1 MKRLIPLLGYL
12 FSYFGIVAQD
22 IHYTQFF
29 NTPLTLNPALTG
41 LTRGDYRIGA
51 AYRGQWTDTSRTLY
65 SAPSLFFDMPIH
77 ILNDAIGIGGI
88 LKSDIVNTNSLRAF
102 TGCLSVSYIKALGK
116 KNTHQLSGGIQLGY
130 SNKFI
135 NATELPFTTQFIGN
149 THIPTPVN
157 SVNFT
162 ATSLSSFSVNAGVLW
177 FGRIDQRISMYAG
190 GSIYNVF
197 SAQAEPA
204 SLATQRFLK
213 WNVHTGIDI
222 TLGRIVHLLPSFL
235 FNMQPN
241 ADELLPGLSIAYDIT
256 PAATL
261 TLGSILHTHNFYKKY
276 ANINSAALYSSFD
289 FKGFKL
295 GVSYD
300 FPISKTQKLG
310 AIEITAIYIGKKKNS
325 KSIIFCPMF

>member
-1 MKRLIPLLGYL
+1 MKKVILFWGYVFL
-12 FSYFGIVAQD
+12 YFSITAQD

-29 NTPLTLNPALTG
+29 NAPLTLNPALTG

-88 LKSDIVNTNSLRAF
+88 LKSDVVNTNSLRAF
-102 TGCLSVSYIKALGK
+102 TGCFSISYIKSLGK
-116 KNTHQLSGGIQLGY
+116 KNNHQLSIGAQIGY

-135 NATELPFTTQFIGN
+135 NAIELPFSSQFIGN
-149 THIPTPVN
+149 TNIPTPIN
-157 SVNFT
+157 GIDYT
-162 ATSLSSFSVNAGVLW
+162 PTSFSVFNVNAGVLW
-177 FGRIDQRISMYAG
+177 FGRINQRISMYAG
-190 GSIYNVF
+190 ASVYNVF
-197 SAQAEPA
+197 SAQAQPA

-222 TLGRIVHLLPSFL
+222 TLGRMVHLLPSFL

-241 ADELLPGLSIAYDIT
+241 ANELLPGLSIAYDIT

-261 TLGSILHTHNFYKKY
+261 TVGCIIHTHNFYRKN
-276 ANINSAALYSSFD
+276 ANVNAAALYTSFD

-295 GVSYD
+295 GLSYD

-310 AIEITAIYIGKKKNS
+310 AVEITAIYIGKKKNS